1 MLRKVDISVGFCYNK
16 FIPNERQIKKMYR
29 FNSDYLEGA
38 HPNILDRLVKT
49 NYEQT
54 PGYGLDPICDSAKE
68 KIRAACGAPNAKV
81 YFLVGGTQTNYAVL
95 DSILRRYEGVLAA
108 ETGHVAVHEAGAIEY
123 SGHKV
128 LTVPGK
134 DGKVDAERARAYLE
148 GFYADGSWQHMVR
161 PGAIYISH
169 PSEYGT
175 LYSKEELAAL
185 RALCDEYGMR
195 LFLDGARLGYALA
208 SEGSDLTLT
217 DIASLCDV
225 FYIGGTKVGALFGE
239 AVVFT
244 NPELGDAFFTE
255 IKQHGALLA
264 KGRMLGIQFD
274 ELFTDNLYVRI
285 ADHAVKIAMRIKRE
299 LTAKGYQFYNDSY
312 TNQQFLI
319 LSKEK
324 LDSLEGKVALDDW
337 GPYGDGM
344 RLVRIT
350 TSWATGE
357 QAVDT
362 LLSLL

>member
-1 MLRKVDISVGFCYNK
+1 
-16 FIPNERQIKKMYR
+16 MYR

-49 NYEQT
+49 NYIQT
-54 PGYGLDPICDSAKE
+54 PGYGLDSISDSAKS
-68 KIRAACGAPNAKV
+68 KIRAACNAPDAKV
-81 YFLVGGTQTNYAVL
+81 HFIVGGTQTNYTVL
-95 DSILRRYEGVLAA
+95 DSILKRYEGVLSAD
-108 ETGHVAVHEAGAIEY
+108 TGHVAVHEAGAIEY

-128 LTVPGK
+128 ITIPEK
-134 DGKVDAERARAYLE
+134 DGKVDPDRVKAFLE
-148 GFYADGSWQHMVR
+148 SFYADGSWQHMVR

-175 LYSKEELAAL
+175 LYSKAELTSL

-208 SEGSDLTLT
+208 SEGSDLTLP
-217 DIASLCDV
+217 DIAELCDV

-244 NPELGDAFFTE
+244 NPELGEAFFTE

-274 ELFTDNLYVRI
+274 ELFTDNLYEKI
-285 ADHAVKIAMRIKRE
+285 ADRAVKLAMRIKRE
-299 LTAKGYQFYNDSY
+299 LKAKGYSFYNDSY
-312 TNQQFLI
+312 TNQQFPI
-319 LSKEK
+319 LSKKK
-324 LDSLEGKVALDDW
+324 LESLEGKVVLDDW
-337 GPYGDGM
+337 GPYGDQDGEM

-350 TSWATGE
+350 TSWATTE
-357 QAVDT
+357 EAVDT

>member
-1 MLRKVDISVGFCYNK
+1 
-16 FIPNERQIKKMYR
+16 MYR

-68 KIRAACGAPNAKV
+68 KIRIACQAPDAKV
-81 YFLVGGTQTNYAVL
+81 YFTVGGTQTNYTVL
-95 DSILRRYEGVLAA
+95 DSILKRYEGVLAA
-108 ETGHVAVHEAGAIEY
+108 DTGHVAVHEAGAIEY

-128 LTVPGK
+128 ITIPEK
-134 DGKVDAERARAYLE
+134 DGKVDFDRAKAFLE
-148 GFYADGSWQHMVR
+148 GFYADGSWEHMVR

-175 LYSKEELAAL
+175 LYSKDELTAL
-185 RALCDEYGMR
+185 RALCDQYGMR

-208 SEGSDLTLT
+208 SEASDLTLP
-217 DIASLCDV
+217 DIAKLCDV

-244 NPELGDAFFTE
+244 NPELGEAFFTE

-274 ELFTDNLYVRI
+274 ELFTDNLYETI
-285 ADHAVKIAMRIKRE
+285 ADHAVQLAMRIKSE
-299 LTAKGYQFYNDSY
+299 LLAKGYKFYNDSY
-312 TNQQFLI
+312 TNQQFPI
-319 LSKEK
+319 LSRET
-324 LDSLEGKVALDDW
+324 LDSLAGKVVLDDW
-337 GPYGDGM
+337 GPCGEGM

-350 TSWATGE
+350 TSWATTKE
-357 QAVDT
+357 AVDT

>member
-1 MLRKVDISVGFCYNK
+1 
-16 FIPNERQIKKMYR
+16 MYR

-49 NYEQT
+49 NYIQT
-54 PGYGLDPICDSAKE
+54 PGYGLDPICDGAKE
-68 KIRAACGAPNAKV
+68 KIRAACNAPDAKV
-81 YFLVGGTQTNYAVL
+81 YFLVGGTQTNYTVL
-95 DSILRRYEGVLAA
+95 DSILKRYEGVLAA
-108 ETGHVAVHEAGAIEY
+108 DTGHVAVHEAGAIEY

-128 LTVPGK
+128 LTIPAK
-134 DGKVDAERARAYLE
+134 DGKVDAEGARAYLE

-175 LYSKEELAAL
+175 LYSKDELTAL
-185 RALCDEYGMR
+185 RTLCDEYGMR

-208 SEGSDLTLT
+208 SEGSDLTLP
-217 DIASLCDV
+217 DIAELCDV

-239 AVVFT
+239 AVVFA
-244 NPELGDAFFTE
+244 NPDLGEAFFTE

-274 ELFTDNLYVRI
+274 ELFTDNLYERI
-285 ADHAVKIAMRIKRE
+285 ADHAVKLAMRIKRV
-299 LTAKGYQFYNDSY
+299 LLSKGYEFYNDSF
-312 TNQQFLI
+312 TNQQFPI

-324 LDSLEGKVALDDW
+324 LDSLEGKVVLDDW
-337 GPYGDGM
+337 GPYGDGK

-350 TSWATGE
+350 TSWATTDE
-357 QAVDT
+357 AVDT